1 MLDQSCRG
9 VIVLKN
15 CFPSVVDEVLVSSLL
30 SSLLDKSLPLVLVD
44 RIGLLE
50 RKLLFIIVIKL
61 E

>member
-15 CFPSVVDEVLVSSLL
+15 SFSSVVDEVLVSSLL